1 MVRLDDLHPEEAEGM
16 RRAVERFQFPE
27 LSSTPWVTPPPLAE
41 STIALVTSAGLH
53 RRGDRPFRFGDAGYR
68 MIPDDI
74 DFAELVQTQVSV
86 NFDRTH
92 YQQDVNVVLPRDL
105 GCTSWRQRARSGASR
120 RGTIRCSDRAPTR
133 STWRRRRATWRS
145 GMRDSGVDSAML
157 SPV

>member
-68 MIPDDI
+68 VIPDDI

-92 YQQDVNVVLPRDL
+92 YQQDVNVVLPRDRLHELAAAGEIGGVSPWHYSVL
-105 GCTSWRQRARSGASR
+105 GSSPNPLNLEAAAGDMARR
-120 RGTIRCSDRAPTR
+120 
-133 STWRRRRATWRS
+133 
-145 GMRDSGVDSAML
+145 MRDSGVDSAML